1 MAGNVLVTAAFLHQA
16 GVDILRDAGLET
28 HYCAAYPTAEEV
40 ARRCAELQPVGII
53 VRQGAVDETA
63 MLAAPSL
70 RVLSKHG
77 VGYNNIDV
85 ATATKRGIAVVIGA
99 GANDLSVAEHALAF
113 SLMLLKD
120 IASLDRDMRAGN
132 WRKTGHGSREIA
144 GLSFGIVGFGRI
156 GKHSARLARA
166 FGFHV
171 AAFDPYLGDDVFR
184 THEVRRAA
192 TLDELLAGSDVV
204 SLHTPLTPETR
215 GMIDAAA
222 IARMKPGS
230 YLVNTARGGVVDE
243 AALLDA
249 LERGHLAAAAL
260 DVFAAE
266 PLPADNPLLRSGR
279 LVVTPHMAGVSDR
292 STVRMAEYAAR
303 NAVAV
308 LQGRQLDP
316 DSLVNP
322 EAMQPKAAA
331 FAE

>member
-1 MAGNVLVTAAFLHQA
+1 MAGNVLVTAAFLHEA
-16 GVDILRDAGLET
+16 GIDILREAGFET
-28 HYCAAYPTAEEV
+28 HYCLAYPTGEDV

-53 VRQGAVDETA
+53 VRQGEVTDAA
-63 MLAAPSL
+63 MRAAPGL
-70 RVLSKHG
+70 KVLSKHG

-85 ATATKRGIAVVIGA
+85 AAATARGIAVVIGA

-120 IASLDRDMRAGN
+120 IAPLDRDMRAGN

-156 GKHSARLARA
+156 GKQSARLARA
-166 FGFHV
+166 VGFKV
-171 AAFDPYLGDDVFR
+171 AAFDPYLRDDVFHA
-184 THEVRRAA
+184 HEVRRTA
-192 TLDELLAGSDVV
+192 TLDELLAGSDLV

-222 IARMKPGS
+222 IARMRPGA

-243 AALLDA
+243 RALLDA
-249 LERGHLAAAAL
+249 LERSHLAAAAL

-266 PLPADNPLLRSGR
+266 PLPADDPLLLSGR
-279 LVVTPHMAGVSDR
+279 LVITPHMAGVSDR

-308 LQGRQLDP
+308 LQGGRLDP
-316 DSLVNP
+316 DSLINP
-322 EAMQPKAAA
+322 EAMKSRTAALV
-331 FAE
+331 E